1 MKQQSSFEQKYK
13 DLMHQAAPDLWF
25 RIEENL
31 KEHPERVLCQDKEKE
46 EPAVSKNSA
55 VSYHRI
61 YKWMAFGTAAS
72 AAAVFL
78 LVMVSPWFPSAFP
91 VRKHAEIDME
101 LSGGSEVEAS
111 MTLSG
116 GFEAENGMTLSDGSE
131 AEAGMVSETTAAFD
145 GNVLINPEMANGKEA
160 GILYYSQLDLA
171 SYTSLSLPAGAVT
184 LPEDTM
190 YFSED
195 ILGDTQ
201 LLCLGTVTSVS
212 LETDQSGNPAS
223 LVYDIRLDSV
233 CYSEDYTTDLESL
246 TVKSPIVKADRGDNQ
261 ILYQLQTGASYL
273 IPLKKQSDCWELLFP
288 FAPQVQV
295 TENGAYLFHSGYT
308 SLTNANTFVVVG
320 EQEGANDFYYDRMLL
335 RDDEDFL
342 SDFISLVMAYGG
354 EDI

>member
-13 DLMHQAAPDLWF
+13 DLMHQAAPDLWS
-25 RIEENL
+25 RIEGNL
-31 KEHPERVLCQDKEKE
+31 KEHPERVLCQDEEKE
-46 EPAVSKNSA
+46 EPAILKNSA
-55 VSYHRI
+55 PAYHTI
-61 YKWMAFGTAAS
+61 YKRITFGTAAA

-78 LVMVSPWFPSAFP
+78 LVMVSPRFPSVFP

-101 LSGGSEVEAS
+101 LSG
-111 MTLSG
+111 
-116 GFEAENGMTLSDGSE
+116 NSE
-131 AEAGMVSETTAAFD
+131 AEAGMKAGMVSETTAAFD
-145 GNVLINPEMANGKEA
+145 GNALINPEIANGKEA

-171 SYTSLSLPAGAVT
+171 SYTCLSLPAGAVT

-201 LLCLGTVTSVS
+201 LLCLGTVMSVS
-212 LETDQSGNPAS
+212 FETDQSGNPAF

-295 TENGAYLFHSGYT
+295 TGNGAYLFHSGYT
-308 SLTNANTFVVVG
+308 SLTNANTFVVLG

-354 EDI
+354 

>member
-1 MKQQSSFEQKYK
+1 MKQQSSLEQKYK
-13 DLMHQAAPDLWF
+13 DLMHQAAPDLWS
-25 RIEENL
+25 RIEGNL
-31 KEHPERVLCQDKEKE
+31 QEHPERVLCHDKEKE
-46 EPAVSKNSA
+46 EPAILKNSA
-55 VSYHRI
+55 TAYHTI
-61 YKWMAFGTAAS
+61 YKRMAFGTAAA

-78 LVMVSPWFPSAFP
+78 LVMVSPLFPSVFP
-91 VRKHAEIDME
+91 VRKHAEINME
-101 LSGGSEVEAS
+101 FSG
-111 MTLSG
+111 
-116 GFEAENGMTLSDGSE
+116 GSE
-131 AEAGMVSETTAAFD
+131 AEAGMAPETTAAFD
-145 GNVLINPEMANGKEA
+145 GNALINPEIASGKEA

-171 SYTSLSLPAGAVT
+171 SYASLSLPAGAVT
-184 LPEDTM
+184 LAEDTM

-212 LETDQSGNPAS
+212 LETDQAGNPAF
-223 LVYDIRLDSV
+223 LVYDVRLDSV
-233 CYSEDYTTDLESL
+233 CYSEDYTTDFKSL

-295 TENGAYLFHSGYT
+295 TNNGAYLFHSGYT
-308 SLTNANTFVVVG
+308 SLTNADTFVVVG

-335 RDDEDFL
+335 REDEDFL

>member
-1 MKQQSSFEQKYK
+1 MKQQSSLEQKYK
-13 DLMHQAAPDLWF
+13 DLMHQAAPDLWS
-25 RIEENL
+25 RIEGNL
-31 KEHPERVLCQDKEKE
+31 KEHPERVLCQDKEKDA
-46 EPAVSKNSA
+46 PARSENSA
-55 VSYHRI
+55 TAYHTI
-61 YKWMAFGTAAS
+61 YKWMTFGT

-78 LVMVSPWFPSAFP
+78 LVMVSPWFPSVFP

-101 LSGGSEVEAS
+101 LS
-111 MTLSG
+111 
-116 GFEAENGMTLSDGSE
+116 DGSE
-131 AEAGMVSETTAAFD
+131 AEMGMEAGMASETTAAFD
-145 GNVLINPEMANGKEA
+145 GNALINPEMANGKEA

-171 SYTSLSLPAGAVT
+171 SYTCLSLPAGAVT

-190 YFSED
+190 YFSEN

-233 CYSEDYTTDLESL
+233 CYSEDYTTDLDSL
-246 TVKSPIVKADRGDNQ
+246 TVKSPIVKADHGDNQ
-261 ILYQLQTGASYL
+261 ILYQLQIGASYL

-295 TENGAYLFHSGYT
+295 TENGAYLFHSGYA
-308 SLTNANTFVVVG
+308 SLTDSNTFVVVG

-335 RDDEDFL
+335 REDEDFL
-342 SDFISLVMAYGG
+342 SDFISLVMAYSG

>member
-13 DLMHQAAPDLWF
+13 DLMHQAAPDLWS
-25 RIEENL
+25 RIEGNL
-31 KEHPERVLCQDKEKE
+31 KEHPKRVLCQDEEKE
-46 EPAVSKNSA
+46 EPAIPKNSA
-55 VSYHRI
+55 PAYHTI
-61 YKWMAFGTAAS
+61 YKRITFGTAAA

-78 LVMVSPWFPSAFP
+78 LVMVNPWFPSVFP

-101 LSGGSEVEAS
+101 LSG
-111 MTLSG
+111 
-116 GFEAENGMTLSDGSE
+116 DSE
-131 AEAGMVSETTAAFD
+131 AEAGMKAGMASETTAAFD
-145 GNVLINPEMANGKEA
+145 GNQETYSVDMAEA
-160 GILYYSQLDLA
+160 TENSAPPSGILYYSQLDLA

-212 LETDQSGNPAS
+212 LETDRSGNPAF

-246 TVKSPIVKADRGDNQ
+246 TVKGPIIKADRGDNQ

-273 IPLKKQSDCWELLFP
+273 IPLKKQSNCWELLFP

-342 SDFISLVMAYGG
+342 SDFISLVMAYSG

>member
-1 MKQQSSFEQKYK
+1 MKQQSSLEQKYK
-13 DLMHQAAPDLWF
+13 DLMHQSAPDLWS
-25 RIEENL
+25 RIEGNL
-31 KEHPERVLCQDKEKE
+31 NEHPERILCHNKEKE
-46 EPAVSKNSA
+46 EPAISKNSVTA
-55 VSYHRI
+55 YHRI
-61 YKWMAFGTAAS
+61 YKWMTLGTAAA

-78 LVMVSPWFPSAFP
+78 LVMVSPLFPSVFP
-91 VRKHAEIDME
+91 VRKNRETDVE
-101 LSGGSEVEAS
+101 LSGG
-111 MTLSG
+111 L
-116 GFEAENGMTLSDGSE
+116 E
-131 AEAGMVSETTAAFD
+131 AEAGMAAETTAAFD
-145 GNVLINPEMANGKEA
+145 GNQETGSAETVPATVTYAAPESA

-212 LETDQSGNPAS
+212 LETDRSGNPAF

-233 CYSEDYTTDLESL
+233 CYSEDYTADLESL
-246 TVKSPIVKADRGDNQ
+246 TVKSPIVKADRGDNP
-261 ILYQLQTGASYL
+261 ILYQLQIGASYL

-308 SLTNANTFVVVG
+308 SLTNANTFIVVG

-335 RDDEDFL
+335 RKDEDFL
-342 SDFISLVMAYGG
+342 SDFISLVMAYSG

>member
-1 MKQQSSFEQKYK
+1 MKQQSSLEQKYK
-13 DLMHQAAPDLWF
+13 DLMHQAAPDLWS
-25 RIEENL
+25 RIEGNL
-31 KEHPERVLCQDKEKE
+31 KEHPERVLCHDKEKE
-46 EPAVSKNSA
+46 EPAILKNSA
-55 VSYHRI
+55 PAYHTI
-61 YKWMAFGTAAS
+61 YKRITFGTAAA

-78 LVMVSPWFPSAFP
+78 LVMVSPRFPSVFP

-101 LSGGSEVEAS
+101 LSG
-111 MTLSG
+111 
-116 GFEAENGMTLSDGSE
+116 NSE
-131 AEAGMVSETTAAFD
+131 AEAGMKAGMASETTAAFD
-145 GNVLINPEMANGKEA
+145 GNALINPEIANGKEA

-201 LLCLGTVTSVS
+201 LLCLGTVTCVS
-212 LETDQSGNPAS
+212 FETDQSGNPAS

-295 TENGAYLFHSGYT
+295 TGNGAYLFHSGYT
-308 SLTNANTFVVVG
+308 SLTNANTFVVLG

-342 SDFISLVMAYGG
+342 SDFISLVMAYSHTSL
-354 EDI
+354 